1 MSETPPHSTRAA
13 TSRRLAAVTAGSP
26 YLRAAVLL
34 VGLAVSLL
42 MVARSQVGGDQLHL
56 LSRGWQLAAE
66 GSWVHYG
73 MPTSAGG
80 KSPGTATTLMVGA
93 PLLVWRD
100 YRAPTALLWL
110 THLLAYLLLDR
121 IAARTLSPRGRLL
134 LGLLYWLNP
143 WRVFFSAH
151 LWNVNY
157 MFLAGAL
164 HAWTSF
170 GQRRQATFWLSF
182 LHVAT
187 IGVAA
192 QLHTSA
198 PVLLFA
204 SALLLWR
211 GYLKINWPGA
221 FAGAVAVGAT
231 LVPWALTVLAHR
243 ELLPGGTGFPF
254 RGLVLVF
261 PLLRGLIYWLRYPSL
276 FFTRRMTDFDLTAT
290 LGPLADHLLAKPL
303 WALLVVAGTA
313 SLLLP
318 FLANRWMWRRDR
330 RWLAQRADAS
340 WSARRWLHGY
350 VVACF
355 AAAVISFA
363 ASPTTIMA
371 WQGFVVMHAAVL
383 PLVLWVETLLR
394 SRARA
399 WAARGTLAYAVV
411 VSLLLVVMAVGTP
424 LFRRGGRDAVSAT
437 VAAPHAMFDELGITS
452 HCTLT
457 VDPAVPF
464 WPDAL
469 PPPAPAP
476 RPVTR

>member
-1 MSETPPHSTRAA
+1 MARAGG
-13 TSRRLAAVTAGSP
+13 SRALASVTAGSP
-26 YLRAAVLL
+26 SLRAAALL
-34 VGLAVSLL
+34 FGLAVSLL
-42 MVARSQVGGDQLHL
+42 MVARSQVGGDQLFM
-56 LSRGWQLAAE
+56 LSRGWRLAAE
-66 GSWVHYG
+66 GTWVHYG

-80 KSPGTATTLMVGA
+80 KSPGSATTLLVGA

-100 YRAPTALLWL
+100 YRAPTVLLWL
-110 THLLAYLLLDR
+110 SHLLAYLLLDR
-121 IAARTLSPRGRLL
+121 IAARALSPRGRLL
-134 LGLLYWLNP
+134 LALLYWLNP

-170 GQRRQATFWLSF
+170 RQRRQATFWLSA

-198 PVLLFA
+198 PVLLLA

-211 GYLKINWPGA
+211 GYLKIDWPGA
-221 FAGAVAVGAT
+221 FAGALAVAAT
-231 LVPWALTVLAHR
+231 LLPWALAVLDHR

-261 PLLRGLIYWLRYPSL
+261 PLLRGVIYWLRYASL
-276 FFTRRMTDFDLTAT
+276 FFTRRMIDFDLSAT
-290 LGPLADHLLAKPL
+290 LGPLADHLIARPL
-303 WALLVVAGTA
+303 WALLVVAGTI
-313 SLLLP
+313 SLALP
-318 FLANRWMWRRDR
+318 LLANRWMWRRDR
-330 RWLAQRADAS
+330 RWLLQRAGAA

-350 VVACF
+350 VAGCF
-355 AAAVISFA
+355 AAAALSFA

-371 WQGFVVMHAAVL
+371 WQGFIVFHAAVL
-383 PLVLWVETLLR
+383 PLVMWVEVLAH

-399 WAARGTLAYAVV
+399 GAARATLAYAVV
-411 VSLLLVVMAVGTP
+411 ASALLLAMAVGTP
-424 LFRRGGRDAVSAT
+424 LYRRGGRDAVSAT
-437 VAAPHAMFDELGITS
+437 VAAPHAMFDGLGIATR
-452 HCTLT
+452 CTLV

-476 RPVTR
+476 PPVKH

>member
-1 MSETPPHSTRAA
+1 M
-13 TSRRLAAVTAGSP
+13 VTAGSL
-26 YLRAAVLL
+26 YLRAAALAF
-34 VGLAVSLL
+34 GLAVSLL
-42 MVARSQVGGDQLHL
+42 MVARSQVGGDQLHM

-80 KSPGTATTLMVGA
+80 KSPGTATTLLVGV

-100 YRAPTALLWL
+100 YRAPTVLLWL

-121 IAARTLSPRGRLL
+121 VVARSLGDRGRLL
-134 LGLLYWLNP
+134 FGLLYWLNP

-151 LWNVNY
+151 LWNANF

-164 HAWTSF
+164 HAWTGF
-170 GQRRQATFWLSF
+170 RQRRHATFWLSF

-211 GYLKINWPGA
+211 GYLKIDWAGA
-221 FAGAVAVGAT
+221 VAGAVAVGAS
-231 LVPWALTVLAHR
+231 LVPWALTVLEHR

-276 FFTRRMTDFDLTAT
+276 FFTKRMADFDFTAA
-290 LGPLADHLLAKPL
+290 LGTFGDHFLARPL

-313 SLLLP
+313 SLVVP

-350 VVACF
+350 VVGCF
-355 AAAVISFA
+355 AAAVVSFA
-363 ASPTTIMA
+363 ASPTTVMA
-371 WQGFVVMHAAVL
+371 WQGFIVLHAAVL

-394 SRARA
+394 SRARS
-399 WAARGTLAYAVV
+399 WAARGTLAYAATAAV
-411 VSLLLVVMAVGTP
+411 LLVTMAIGTP
-424 LFRRGGRDAVSAT
+424 LYRRGGRDAVVAT
-437 VAAPHAMFDELGITS
+437 VGAPHAMFDELGITT
-452 HCTLT
+452 HCTLV
-457 VDPAVPF
+457 VDPAETW

-469 PPPAPAP
+469 PPPVATPSAM
-476 RPVTR
+476 TR